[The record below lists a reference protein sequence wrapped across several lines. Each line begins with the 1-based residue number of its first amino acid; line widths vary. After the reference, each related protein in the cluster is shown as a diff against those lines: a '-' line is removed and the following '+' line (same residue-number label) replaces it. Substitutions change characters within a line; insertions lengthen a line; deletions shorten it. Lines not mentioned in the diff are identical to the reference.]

1 MMAMSVTPPKSVGLG
16 GDGDEIIAIGEVER
30 AFGAKLDK
38 ADAPQWHT
46 AGDVFVSLCKALPA
60 DIQDDDL
67 WSRFT
72 EVLADQTGVDPKAI
86 EKGSPL
92 LSQSRLWVHVA
103 NASAAVW
110 IAAAVGMLALV
121 GWALL

>member
-1 MMAMSVTPPKSVGLG
+1 MTATPPMSVGLG
-16 GDGDEIIAIGEVER
+16 GDGDEIVAIDDVER
-30 AFGAKLDK
+30 AFGVKLDK
-38 ADAPQWHT
+38 ADAAQWHT

-60 DIQDDDL
+60 HNPDEGL

-72 EVLADQTGVDPKAI
+72 EVLTDQTGVDPRSI
-86 EKGSPL
+86 EKDSPL

>member
-1 MMAMSVTPPKSVGLG
+1 MSATPPKSVALG
-16 GDGDEIIAIGEVER
+16 GDGDEIATIADVEHTFR
-30 AFGAKLDK
+30 VKLDK

-46 AGDVFVSLCKALPA
+46 AGDVFASLCKALPA
-60 DIQDDDL
+60 DIRADDGL

-72 EVLADQTGVDPKAI
+72 EVLAHHAGVDPKAI
-86 EKGSPL
+86 EKDSPF

-103 NASAAVW
+103 NESALVW